1 MELTKNVG
9 ENDRKIRLIA
19 GIVIML
25 WGVFAQSWLGLDRLV
40 LFVTAFMRTCPA
52 YSVMK
57 MDTSRRNRSP

>member
-9 ENDRKIRLIA
+9 ENDRKLRLIA

-25 WGVFAQSWLGLDRLV
+25 WGVFAQSWLGLIGVV
-40 LFVTAFMRTCPA
+40 LFVTGYMRTCPA

-57 MDTSRRNRSP
+57 MDTLKK